1 MKMNLIFDYKWE
13 NKPANGL
20 RELEGTPKNLG
31 LKVFQ

>member
-1 MKMNLIFDYKWE
+1 MKMNLTFPYKWG
-13 NKPANGL
+13 NKLANGQ